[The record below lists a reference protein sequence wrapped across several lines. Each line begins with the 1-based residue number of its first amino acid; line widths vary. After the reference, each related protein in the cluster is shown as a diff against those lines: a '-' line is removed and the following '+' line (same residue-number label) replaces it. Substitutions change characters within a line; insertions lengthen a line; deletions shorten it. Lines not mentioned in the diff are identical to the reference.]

1 MLRSDQVEDASV
13 ECRAA
18 GRSRAAWG
26 GIRGTVDKKFVLGDE
41 QVERVL
47 VVAAHPD
54 DVDFL
59 ASGTVAQ
66 WTAAG
71 IAVTYCVVTDGDAGG
86 FDSEVP
92 RMDIPV
98 LRRAEQVRAAKAVGV
113 DDVRFLGYADGEV
126 EVTSGLRH
134 DLCRL
139 IRHVR
144 PRRVVMHSP
153 EINWL
158 CLPDFHPDHR
168 AAGEATLRAVY
179 PDARNPHAYPQ
190 LLSEEK
196 LEAWA
201 VQEIWM
207 VGSPRVNHWVDVTEQ
222 FGVKLQA
229 LRAHASQ
236 TSHLPDL
243 EEVVRSRLV
252 AQAAEAGLLSGR
264 LAEAF
269 QVVATG

>member
-1 MLRSDQVEDASV
+1 M
-13 ECRAA
+13 
-18 GRSRAAWG
+18 
-26 GIRGTVDKKFVLGDE
+26 RGNVNKQSVLGEE

-59 ASGTVAQ
+59 ASGTVAL

-71 IAVTYCVVTDGDAGG
+71 IAVTYCVITDGDAGG
-86 FDSEVP
+86 FDPEVL
-92 RMDIPV
+92 RTDIPM

-113 DDVRFLGYADGEV
+113 DDVRFLGYSDGAV
-126 EVTSGLRH
+126 EATSGLRH
-134 DLCRL
+134 DLCKA

-153 EINWL
+153 EINWRW
-158 CLPDFHPDHR
+158 LPDFHPDHR
-168 AAGEATLRAVY
+168 AAGEATLQAVY
-179 PDARNPHAYPQ
+179 PDARNPHAYPH

-207 VGSPRVNHWVDVTEQ
+207 MGSPRVNHWVDVTEQ
-222 FGVKLQA
+222 FDVKLRA
-229 LRAHASQ
+229 LRAHVSQ
-236 TSHLPDL
+236 TSHLEDL
-243 EEVVRSRLV
+243 AEVVRSRLA
-252 AQAAEAGLLSGR
+252 AQAAEAGLLPGR

-269 QVVATG
+269 QVVTTV